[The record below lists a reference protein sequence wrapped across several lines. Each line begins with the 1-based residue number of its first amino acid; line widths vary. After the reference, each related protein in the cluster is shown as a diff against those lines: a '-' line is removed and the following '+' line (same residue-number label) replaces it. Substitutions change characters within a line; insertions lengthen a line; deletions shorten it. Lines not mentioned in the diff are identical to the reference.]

1 VSARKAVAIVTVLM
15 AVPMFA
21 QTINEIGNAVS
32 GAGTMQEITLG
43 A

>member
-15 AVPMFA
+15 AAPMFA
-21 QTINEIGNAVS
+21 QTMNGIGNAVS
-32 GAGTMQEITLG
+32 GAGTMQESTLV